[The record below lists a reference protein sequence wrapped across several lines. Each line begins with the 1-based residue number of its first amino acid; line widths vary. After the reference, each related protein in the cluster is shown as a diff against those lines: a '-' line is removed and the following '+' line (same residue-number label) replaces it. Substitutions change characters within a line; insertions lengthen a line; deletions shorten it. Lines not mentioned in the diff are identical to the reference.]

1 MEDDPRNYVPE
12 RPGGFFYIG
21 WAGLVI
27 VVLAATAG
35 LVLARGFWIN
45 RETAQLQHTLREG
58 PRVLVTRVIHA
69 PASRTLSL
77 PGTIHGYI
85 ETPIYAKIPGYLKT
99 ILVDKGDRV
108 KKDQVLA
115 VLESPELDEQ
125 VANARAAYS
134 LASITDRRN
143 RVLLGAQV
151 IAKQNYDQTHA
162 QLLQAKANLDQLIAE
177 QAYKIIRAPFDGMVT
192 ARYVDPGALIPQ
204 VTSPS
209 SSQTPIV
216 AMATLSPVRV
226 YVNVPQSASA
236 FIHDGDPAKV
246 SITEYP
252 ERVFEGSVTRHPEA
266 LMSAS
271 RTMLVEIDLPNR
283 DRMLYPGMY
292 ATVRLSIANPTGVP
306 QVPDDALI
314 FRGGKIYVPVVRR
327 DHLNLASVTLG
338 YDNGLT
344 VQVTRGISND
354 DLVAINVGQSARNGE
369 TVRPVMSQS
378 Q

>member
-1 MEDDPRNYVPE
+1 MEDDPRNYVTE
-12 RPGGFFYIG
+12 RPGTLFYIG

-27 VVLAATAG
+27 LVLAATAG

-45 RETAQLQHTLREG
+45 RQSAQLQHTLSEG
-58 PRVLVTRVIHA
+58 PRVLVTHVIYA
-69 PASRTLSL
+69 PASRSLSL
-77 PGTIHGYI
+77 PGTINGYI
-85 ETPIYAKIPGYLKT
+85 ETPIYAKIPGYLKA

-108 KKDQVLA
+108 KKNQVLA
-115 VLESPELDEQ
+115 VLESPELDQQ
-125 VANARAAYS
+125 VANARAAYR

-151 IAKQNYDQTHA
+151 IAKQNYDESHA
-162 QLLQAKANLDQLIAE
+162 QLLQARASLDQLIAE
-177 QAYKIIRAPFDGMVT
+177 QTYKIIRAPFDGMVT

-209 SSQTPIV
+209 SGQTPIV
-216 AMATLSPVRV
+216 AMATISPVRV
-226 YVNVPQSASA
+226 YVHVPQSAST

-246 SITEYP
+246 TVTEYP
-252 ERVFEGSVTRHPEA
+252 EHVFEGSVTRHPEA

-283 DRMLYPGMY
+283 DQMLYPGMY
-292 ATVRLSIANPTGVP
+292 ATVTLNIRNPTGVP

-314 FRGGKIYVPVVRR
+314 FRDGKVYVPVVRN
-327 DHLNLASVTLG
+327 DHLNLAPVTLG

-344 VQVTRGISND
+344 VEITHGVSND

-369 TVRPVMSQS
+369 TVRPIMRQD